1 MMKIF
6 KYFLFAVLFLNL
18 YSETQVHAKP
28 VPPGSGEGDVPA
40 NILFLIDSSASMSR
54 RISNRDAVFGMTNAI
69 YDSNGDILGGQL
81 RNLALVNLTLME
93 QETENLVMQQDGPGQ
108 GLMSAKQVIAVVQDI
123 VQLQGIQEQKVRQR
137 LD

>member
-69 YDSNGDILGGQL
+69 YDSNGDILGGQT
-81 RNLALVNLTLME
+81 RNLN
-93 QETENLVMQQDGPGQ
+93 
-108 GLMSAKQVIAVVQDI
+108 
-123 VQLQGIQEQKVRQR
+123 
-137 LD
+137 